1 MKVCIDPGHGGRDS
15 GARGS
20 KSLEKDINLA
30 VALKVRDFLSPVE
43 VVMTRTEDKDLCSDV
58 FSEGADLR
66 ARAKI
71 ANDNKADIYVSI
83 HCNSSGDKAS
93 HGTETYSFP
102 GSAKG
107 SQLAKSIHA
116 RVVGALGLT
125 DRGLKTAN
133 FAVLRE
139 TAMPAA
145 LVELGFINNPIEETV
160 LLNQQVQERAA
171 KAIADGILSYLGPV
185 EVKTNLLGFPV
196 VTAEQ
201 AISLARKRNPSLPVW
216 APDLIRFTYMLC
228 SLLYIR
234 ADLVVGL
241 MMHETG
247 FWKYGGDVP
256 ADSFNFGGLGANGG
270 VPGLKFPTWMAGG
283 IAVVQH
289 IWAYAEKEPWPDW
302 LPNLDPRFALVNRGS
317 APYVEDLG
325 GKWAYPGYDKS
336 KYLSFDA
343 AYAAKNTYG
352 HHILSVVEE
361 MKKEAV

>member
-20 KSLEKDINLA
+20 KSLEKDINLS
-30 VALKVRDFLSPVE
+30 VALKVAAYLSPVE
-43 VVMTRTEDKDLCSDV
+43 VILTRSEDKDLCPDV
-58 FSEGADLR
+58 FNEGTDLR
-66 ARAKI
+66 ARAKV
-71 ANDNKADIYVSI
+71 ANDAKADIYLSI
-83 HCNSSGDKAS
+83 HCNSSGDKSS

-102 GSAKG
+102 GSVKG
-107 SQLAKSIHA
+107 AQLAKAVHA
-116 RVVGALGLT
+116 KVVGSLGLT

-160 LLNQQVQERAA
+160 LLNPQTQDRVA
-171 KAIADGILSYLGPV
+171 KAIADGIKAYLGV
-185 EVKTNLLGFPV
+185 GEERKTDLLGFPL

-201 AISLARKRNPSLPVW
+201 AISLAKKRNPSLPAWV
-216 APDLIRFTYMLC
+216 PYLIRFTYMLC

-247 FWKYGGDVP
+247 FWTYGGDVP
-256 ADSFNFGGLGANGG
+256 ADSFNFGGLGATGG
-270 VPGLKFPTWMAGG
+270 VPGLRFPTWMAGA

-289 IWAYAEKEPWPDW
+289 VWAYAEKDPWPDW
-302 LPNLDPRFALVNRGS
+302 LPNLDPRFSLVNRGS
-317 APYVEDLG
+317 APFVEDLG
-325 GKWAYPGYDKS
+325 GKWAYPGYDRS
-336 KYLSFDA
+336 KYPSFEA
-343 AYAAKNTYG
+343 AYVAKDTYG
-352 HHILSVVEE
+352 HHILDIVAL
-361 MKKEAV
+361 MRKE